1 MNTRLRFVDEI
12 VPLAPHDLYRVLAAG
27 TTRIGGDRGQARL
40 SEAAHASQVAPAL
53 SREPYLRGPAASR
66 ADSTISARCTRRV
79 TDAFKTNQALIV
91 SSSRHTNPRR
101 WMEGDG
107 GITMNPNPQRHPALH
122 ETIMEEHL
130 RELFESRSLVSPP
143 RTGSSGVW
151 LVRLALWK
159 RPGKT
164 YSRQRGD
171 REGRRTRR
179 CMVRHHLSRAH
190 RLA

>member
-1 MNTRLRFVDEI
+1 
-12 VPLAPHDLYRVLAAG
+12 
-27 TTRIGGDRGQARL
+27 
-40 SEAAHASQVAPAL
+40 
-53 SREPYLRGPAASR
+53 
-66 ADSTISARCTRRV
+66 
-79 TDAFKTNQALIV
+79 
-91 SSSRHTNPRR
+91 
-101 WMEGDG
+101 
-107 GITMNPNPQRHPALH
+107 MNPNPQRHPALH